1 MRSWLHLALLLV
13 ACGGTTEVV
22 RPPEPARLVVENPT
36 VDALDVRLGPE
47 PRGSIPPSQ
56 SVTLAP
62 IRPGRWTLLLESPRS
77 GLVED
82 LSVELGAGETRT
94 IVATRQLAAL
104 RVDNPHAVPVEV
116 AIDGVVYGVA
126 AAATSTLIPG
136 APAGRRTIVLKAL
149 GGPGAVRF
157 ERRLPVGPVSLEV
170 PALAGPVVAH
180 ELPRPPDGMGLVRMR
195 NESRFAAT
203 LFVDGVDR
211 GLVETGGMVD
221 VVLSPG
227 EHHLEVRLEGLEAR
241 TEHRVTLRPNQ
252 AAEWIW
258 GGPW

>member
-1 MRSWLHLALLLV
+1 MRTWLHLALLLTS
-13 ACGGTTEVV
+13 CGGTTEFV
-22 RPPEPARLVVENPT
+22 RPAEPARLIVENPT

-56 SVTLAP
+56 SITLAP

-82 LSVELGAGETRT
+82 QSVQLAAGETRT

-104 RVDNPHAVPVEV
+104 RVDNPHASPVEV
-116 AIDGVVYGVA
+116 SIDGVVYGVA

-149 GGPGAVRF
+149 SGPGAVRF
-157 ERRLPVGPVSLEV
+157 ERRLPVGPVSIEV
-170 PALAGPVVAH
+170 PALAGPVVVH
-180 ELPRPPDGMGLVRMR
+180 ELPKPPDGMGLVRMR

-203 LFVDGVDR
+203 LFVDGVDK

-221 VVLSPG
+221 VILSPG